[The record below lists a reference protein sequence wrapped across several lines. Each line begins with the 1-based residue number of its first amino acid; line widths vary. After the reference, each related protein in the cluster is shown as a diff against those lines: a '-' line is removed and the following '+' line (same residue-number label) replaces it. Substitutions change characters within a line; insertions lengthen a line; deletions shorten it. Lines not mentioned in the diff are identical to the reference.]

1 MKSHRSNL
9 TLFLITNLT
18 SFSVLVIQRSAT
30 QFKRRSCYEIGDDVF
45 SLSELECLVIR
56 GKTSRPSHLSLPF
69 VSPPKKSM
77 TYIIYALDATDYRI
91 NFLLVS
97 ENLVSL
103 SLVHAISLCFIII
116 NLLTQ
121 CLFTRTMVIFS
132 TLLVSQCY
140 EHKLWTIKLTS
151 HVKTSS

>member
-1 MKSHRSNL
+1 MRQSQIQSNFILDITNL
-9 TLFLITNLT
+9 TLF
-18 SFSVLVIQRSAT
+18 FVVVIQRSAT

-69 VSPPKKSM
+69 VSPPKKST

-116 NLLTQ
+116 NLLT
-121 CLFTRTMVIFS
+121 
-132 TLLVSQCY
+132 
-140 EHKLWTIKLTS
+140 
-151 HVKTSS
+151 